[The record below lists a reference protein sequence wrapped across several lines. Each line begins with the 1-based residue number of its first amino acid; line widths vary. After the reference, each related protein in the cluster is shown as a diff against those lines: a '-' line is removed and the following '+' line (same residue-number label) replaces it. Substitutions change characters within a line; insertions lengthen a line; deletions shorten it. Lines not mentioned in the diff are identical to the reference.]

1 MPPSAKSSTV
11 LFDAVRG
18 HGRAKEQLR
27 AALDAG
33 RLPHALLFVGPSGV
47 GKRQVALALA
57 QSLLC
62 EAKSGRPCGAC
73 SGCVKVAGGIHP
85 AVLSVAA
92 DPESKSKEIVLK
104 QITDLSETLSR
115 TPGEGGLY
123 VVILDGADAMN
134 LHAQNAFLKTLEEP
148 MSPAH
153 FVLVTSDPNRLL
165 PTVRSRC
172 QILRFGALGTTDTE
186 DILMAAADEGFSPR
200 EASDYARL
208 SQGSVEEA
216 LFLKDGGY
224 REVIDE
230 AFKLT
235 RLARERRTVEWPK
248 MGTTRDELL
257 LLVDA
262 LIRVHRDLLY
272 LAAVPDVASS
282 RLFFA
287 DRAED
292 LAVWARALGAEQVQS
307 ILDSLAAS
315 RDRLLTYVNPR
326 LIAARLLLDLGVRIF

>member
-18 HGRAKEQLR
+18 HGRAKEQIR

-33 RLPHALLFVGPSGV
+33 RLPHALLFSGPSGV
-47 GKRQVALALA
+47 GKRQMALALA
-57 QSLLC
+57 QALLC
-62 EAKSGRPCGAC
+62 EATSGRPCGAC
-73 SGCVKVAGGIHP
+73 TGCVKVAGGIHP
-85 AVLSVAA
+85 AVLTVAA
-92 DPESKSKEIVLK
+92 DPESKSREIVLK
-104 QITDLSETLSR
+104 QITALSETLSR

-123 VVILDGADAMN
+123 VVVLDGADAMN

-172 QILRFGALGTTDTE
+172 QIVRFGALGATDTE
-186 DILMAAADEGFSPR
+186 DILMQEDFSPR

-230 AFKLT
+230 AFRLT
-235 RLARERRTVEWPK
+235 RLARERRPVEWPK

-262 LIRVHRDLLY
+262 LIRVHRDLLV
-272 LAAVPDVASS
+272 LAAVPDVPSS
-282 RLFFA
+282 RLFFG

-292 LAVWARALGAEQVQS
+292 LAAWAKTLGAEQIQE
-307 ILDSLAAS
+307 ILDTLAES
-315 RDRLLTYVNPR
+315 RDRLLSYVNPR
-326 LIAARLLLDLGVRIF
+326 LIAAQLLVDLGLKLF